1 MAGRPLGI
9 WQQDAVMPNTLGL
22 DDDLAPNELVAE
34 LEASFGFRFTNSE
47 LGSLRTVGD
56 IFAVIRGRY
65 AQTSDGA
72 NRCATAMAFYRIRRA
87 CAGFNARAKLTPDT
101 RLDAFNTLTVKAFC
115 KQIKARTGLRLPRL
129 GFTPMGQLGTWCI
142 SAGFLAAVL
151 AIAVAKPQLWP
162 IPVLTAAAGIIL
174 VNLDSRRWPTGCLT
188 LGDLAI
194 KVAGLNFGKLRA
206 DGAASRDKDLW
217 SAFIEVL
224 SEHSL
229 LPKPEIGPE
238 TRLLQ
243 KQIGS

>member
-1 MAGRPLGI
+1 
-9 WQQDAVMPNTLGL
+9 MPNTLGL

-129 GFTPMGQLGTWCI
+129 GFTPMGPTGHLVHIGRFPGRSIGHCGRQAATVADPRPDGRGRNHSGQSRQPQMAHRLPDFGRSRHKSCRLELRKTARRRCRIPRQGSLERLHRGAVGT
-142 SAGFLAAVL
+142 LAA
-151 AIAVAKPQLWP
+151 AEA
-162 IPVLTAAAGIIL
+162 
-174 VNLDSRRWPTGCLT
+174 
-188 LGDLAI
+188 
-194 KVAGLNFGKLRA
+194 
-206 DGAASRDKDLW
+206 
-217 SAFIEVL
+217 
-224 SEHSL
+224 
-229 LPKPEIGPE
+229 
-238 TRLLQ
+238 
-243 KQIGS
+243 